1 MFKFFHQPLL
11 FCALFLTVA
20 LAQALPKNI
29 TLEYEVT
36 RDGKPFAT
44 IKEKFSQGGGRYKI
58 ESVTKGIGL
67 YALFGERKLTSEGLV
82 NADGLQPQHFEL
94 HQGDNSNKSLI
105 NDFNWRE
112 QTLQMMVKGKA
123 KTLPLPAGTQD
134 LLSFA
139 YQFMFAPPLKDSLS
153 VTLTTG
159 KKVNVYDYTLA
170 ARGAALATANTTYQ
184 TVQLTSV
191 DKKQLWLA
199 EATHYLV
206 VRYSQLEDA
215 GAVLEQTLTKMQ
227 VD

>member
-11 FCALFLTVA
+11 FCVLFLHVA

-36 RDGKPFAT
+36 RDGKPFAN

-58 ESVTKGIGL
+58 ESVTKGIGV
-67 YALFGERKLTSEGLV
+67 YALFGERKLTSEGFV
-82 NADGLQPQHFEL
+82 NSEGLQPQHFEL
-94 HQGDNSNKSLI
+94 HQGDNNKKSLI

-112 QTLQMMVKGKA
+112 KTLLMIVKGKP
-123 KTLPLPAGTQD
+123 KSQPLQLGTQD

-139 YQFMFAPPLKDSLS
+139 YQFMFSPPLKETLS
-153 VTLTTG
+153 VQLTTG
-159 KKVNVYDYTLA
+159 KKVNMYDYTVA
-170 ARGAALATANTTYQ
+170 GRGVSVASADATYQ
-184 TVQLTSV
+184 TVQLSSL

-199 EATHYLV
+199 EALHYLV
-206 VRYSQLEDA
+206 VRYSQLEEG